1 MPRTYIVREEGG
13 HPFFYVAC
21 RSASVWS
28 KKMHD
33 FLSQLV
39 ARFCFIRVAVITQMD
54 RYMLP
59 LRTAGKPDLGSS
71 APDLDTKYR
80 PALIACTESLFSP
93 IVPRDNQG
101 ETAYCLI
108 RRCSQTLM
116 PLPH

>member
-1 MPRTYIVREEGG
+1 
-13 HPFFYVAC
+13 
-21 RSASVWS
+21 
-28 KKMHD
+28 MHD

-93 IVPRDNQG
+93 IEPFTEKRCERVRPRPPVALPNLKESNRLYRG
-101 ETAYCLI
+101 EHVWQ
-108 RRCSQTLM
+108 SFLM
-116 PLPH
+116 ESYERMMAANYFY